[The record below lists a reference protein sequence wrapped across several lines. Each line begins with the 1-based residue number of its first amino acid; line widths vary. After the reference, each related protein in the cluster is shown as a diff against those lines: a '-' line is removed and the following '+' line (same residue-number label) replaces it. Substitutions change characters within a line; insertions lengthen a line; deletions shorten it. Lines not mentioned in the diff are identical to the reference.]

1 MLKKKIVA
9 PLLDPPQTP
18 VARARWLFLIGS
30 LTSSIVVSG
39 ILISVPVSTARQCVA
54 GAAILVLVLHWY
66 SGYQRQRSPTVA
78 VIVDG
83 LILALIAVAI
93 GRPFRTLGLFYGG
106 LNFRALYGS
115 KRDTAVLFLTYTIA
129 FIAAE
134 MIVVAPAQWDTV
146 LPGLLLPQLVSF
158 ALSAMVLYALAQAL
172 ERQERMADVLRQGEQ
187 RYHLLFESNPSPMW
201 VFETATQRITDVNR
215 AAVERYG
222 YTREEFLAMRLTD
235 LHPPEDVA
243 CRDAALACLTAAEGT
258 THSGRHRKKDG
269 TIIDV
274 EAIGRPLGDP
284 MPGMRIVLAN
294 DVTDRVAAER
304 ALQATNEKLRTLIDL
319 APQAI
324 VAVDLD
330 WLTTGWNRAAEQM
343 FGWTAEEVL
352 GRQLPYIPPDIM
364 ELFRLRQGIQTQ
376 ESGIAGA
383 ETRRLRKD
391 GTVIDV
397 LISTA
402 VLRDAHGA
410 PSGFIGIINDI
421 TESKRLEAQLRQ
433 AQKMEAVGQ
442 LAGGVAH
449 DFNNLLTGIKC
460 NTTFLLEAMEP
471 ADPRCVDVLEIDG
484 AATRAATLTRQLLAF
499 SRKQVLQPVVLDPN
513 SLIADLEKMLRRL
526 VPESIQHTLQLHP
539 ETGRVLADA
548 GQLEQVIINLVVNAR
563 DAMPQGGTLTIGTT
577 CVQLTDDPA
586 CWRHEGTLVPGEYV
600 VISVSDTGCGM
611 DRATQ
616 ERIFEPFFTTKPT
629 GRGTGLGLSTV
640 YGIIKQSN
648 GYLWVYSEPG
658 KGSTFRI
665 YLPRVDQPV
674 AVAAAVREPEA
685 QASPRGSERILIVE
699 DDAAIRSAVSR
710 MLVSQ
715 GYTVLTAANAEDALT
730 VSDQRDG
737 ELDLVLTDVVM
748 PGISGP
754 ALVERLAAHAAEH
767 GRQVRALFMSGYPR
781 SHITRESILEPGMEL
796 LEKPFS
802 LEQLATRVRAVLDR
816 G

>member
-1 MLKKKIVA
+1 
-9 PLLDPPQTP
+9 
-18 VARARWLFLIGS
+18 
-30 LTSSIVVSG
+30 
-39 ILISVPVSTARQCVA
+39 
-54 GAAILVLVLHWY
+54 
-66 SGYQRQRSPTVA
+66 
-78 VIVDG
+78 
-83 LILALIAVAI
+83 
-93 GRPFRTLGLFYGG
+93 
-106 LNFRALYGS
+106 
-115 KRDTAVLFLTYTIA
+115 
-129 FIAAE
+129 
-134 MIVVAPAQWDTV
+134 
-146 LPGLLLPQLVSF
+146 
-158 ALSAMVLYALAQAL
+158 VLYALAQAL

-201 VFETATQRITDVNR
+201 VFEAATQRITDVNQ

-222 YTREEFLAMRLTD
+222 YTRDEFLAMRLTD

-243 CRDAALACLTAAEGT
+243 CLDAALAGLSTAEGA

-274 EAIGRPLGDP
+274 EATGRPLGDP

-294 DVTDRVAAER
+294 DVTDRVAAELE
-304 ALQATNEKLRTLIDL
+304 LQATNQKLRALIDL

-364 ELFRLRQGIQTQ
+364 ELFRSRQGIQTQ

-449 DFNNLLTGIKC
+449 DFNNLLTSIKC
-460 NTTFLLEAMEP
+460 NTTFLLDAMEP
-471 ADPRCVDVLEIDG
+471 ADPRCADVLEIDS

-499 SRKQVLQPVVLDPN
+499 GRKQVLQPVVLDPN
-513 SLIADLEKMLRRL
+513 ALIADLEKMLRRL
-526 VPESIQHTLQLHP
+526 VPENIRHTLQLHP
-539 ETGRVLADA
+539 ETGRVMADA

-563 DAMPQGGTLTIGTT
+563 DAMPHGGTLTIETT
-577 CVQLTDDPA
+577 WVQLTDDPA

-629 GRGTGLGLSTV
+629 GHGTGLGLSTV

-658 KGSTFRI
+658 EGSTFRI

-674 AVAAAVREPEA
+674 AAAAAVREPAA

-710 MLVSQ
+710 MLARQ

-730 VSDQRDG
+730 VLDQRDG

-754 ALVERLAAHAAEH
+754 ALVERLAAHAGEQ
-767 GRQVRALFMSGYPR
+767 GQQVRALFMSGYPR
-781 SHITRESILEPGMEL
+781 SHITRENILEPGTEL

-802 LEQLATRVRAVLDR
+802 LEQLAARVRAVLDR
-816 G
+816 GVG